1 MANAAPYRLIFQPRP
16 DLRAAAFAHEAAVF
30 GSVYS
35 VPYDFHVA
43 EFAPYEA
50 QSAFLVV
57 VDQQDDVRATMRLI
71 TPGPTGL
78 KTIVEAAR
86 SPWFL
91 DSERAARAVGLD
103 LATTWDV
110 ATLAVGS
117 KLGRDRLVV
126 TAALYHGLTIAAR
139 RNRVTSL
146 LMTVDERVRG
156 ILQTYFGLYTTA
168 FPGAT
173 PQPFEGSPASTPTYG
188 HCAEM
193 LSAQRRQNPDA
204 YRLLTLGV
212 GLDGVA
218 VPSEEHFDLLERALA
233 LSTVDAAETA
243 EVAEAAAAPGEA
255 TALSSA

>member
-1 MANAAPYRLIFQPRP
+1 VASAAPYRLVFQPEP
-16 DLRAAAFAHEAAVF
+16 TLRAAAFAHEASVF

-43 EFAPYEA
+43 EFAPYEG

-57 VDQQDDVRATMRLI
+57 VDQEEQVRATMRLV
-71 TPGPTGL
+71 TPGPAGI

-91 DSERAARAVGLD
+91 DAERAARAVGLD
-103 LATTWDV
+103 LANTWDV

-117 KLGRDRLVV
+117 GLGRDRMVV
-126 TAALYHGLTIAAR
+126 TASLYHGLTVAAR

-168 FPGAT
+168 LPGAV
-173 PQPFEGSPASTPTYG
+173 PKPFEGSPASTPVYG
-188 HCAEM
+188 HCNEM
-193 LSAQRRQNPDA
+193 LTAQRKLNPEA

-212 GLDGVA
+212 GLEGVDI
-218 VPSEEHFDLLERALA
+218 PEEQQFDLLERALE
-233 LSTVDAAETA
+233 LSPSQSPSET
-243 EVAEAAAAPGEA
+243 
-255 TALSSA
+255 TTLSRAS